1 MIIQSKLIRA
11 ALVCAAKNDVRY
23 YLNGLHITPKYIE
36 ATNGHVALRIEHG
49 IRTKKNIIV
58 QFEGP
63 VPVKAE
69 TTELV
74 FNKEAFAIHRDAFNR
89 RISIT
94 GIRLV
99 DGCFPDMERVI
110 PKKVDFSIKPVIQA
124 KYLSYPEKMFGRERK
139 FIPVQLRPSVGHGAV
154 RIQFDPVINKTYG
167 NPEFVVMSCRD
178 NAFKVVEE
186 HMG

>member
-23 YLNGLHITPKYIE
+23 YLNGIHINPKYIE
-36 ATNGHVALRIEHG
+36 ATNGHVALRMEHG

-63 VPVKAE
+63 VPAKAE

-74 FNKEAFAIHRDAFNR
+74 FNKEAFAIHRDAFER

-94 GIRLV
+94 GIKLV
-99 DGCFPDMERVI
+99 DGLF
-110 PKKVDFSIKPVIQA
+110 
-124 KYLSYPEKMFGRERK
+124 
-139 FIPVQLRPSVGHGAV
+139 
-154 RIQFDPVINKTYG
+154 
-167 NPEFVVMSCRD
+167 
-178 NAFKVVEE
+178 
-186 HMG
+186 

>member
-23 YLNGLHITPKYIE
+23 YLNGLPITLKYIE

-63 VPVKAE
+63 VPAKAE
-69 TTELV
+69 TTVLV

-139 FIPVQLRPSVGHGAV
+139 FIPVQLHPSVEHGAV
-154 RIQFDPVINKTYG
+154 RIQFDPVINATYG
-167 NPEFVVMSCRD
+167 NPEFVVMPCRD
-178 NAFKVVEE
+178 DVFKMAREYL
-186 HMG
+186 G

>member
-1 MIIQSKLIRA
+1 M
-11 ALVCAAKNDVRY
+11 
-23 YLNGLHITPKYIE
+23 
-36 ATNGHVALRIEHG
+36 EHG
-49 IRTKKNIIV
+49 IRTKKDIIV

-63 VPVKAE
+63 VPAKAK

-94 GIRLV
+94 GIRLI

-110 PKKVDFSIKPVIQA
+110 PKKVDFSINPVIQA

-139 FIPVQLRPSVGHGAV
+139 FILIQLRPSVDHGAV

-186 HMG
+186 HLG

>member
-23 YLNGLHITPKYIE
+23 YLNGVHITPKYIE
-36 ATNGHVALRIEHG
+36 STNGHVALRMEHG

-63 VPVKAE
+63 VPAKAE

-74 FNKEAFAIHRDAFNR
+74 FNKEAFAIHRDAFER

-94 GIRLV
+94 GIKLV
-99 DGCFPDMERVI
+99 DGRFPDMERVI
-110 PKKVDFSIKPVIQA
+110 PKKVDFSINPVIQA
-124 KYLSYPEKMFGRERK
+124 EYLSYPEKMFGRERK
-139 FIPVQLRPSVGHGAV
+139 FIPIQLRPSGEAGAV
-154 RIQFDPVINKTYG
+154 RIQFDPVINTAYG
-167 NPEFVVMSCRD
+167 NPEFVVMPCRD
-178 NAFKVVEE
+178 DTFKIIEE
-186 HMG
+186 HLA